1 MSTQEILPTDS
12 ELEILQILWQHGAST
27 VRFVNDTINQHREV
41 GYTSTL
47 KTMQLMLDKDMLSRT
62 IEDRIHYYIAAINEQ
77 HTQAGLL
84 DEFVENTFRG
94 STSSLVLSMLGNSEK
109 TSYEDIQKIKELIR
123 EIEQKNFNNSSNS

>member
-94 STSSLVLSMLGNSEK
+94 STSSLLLSMLGNSEK
-109 TSYEDIQKIKELIR
+109 TSYEDIQKIR

>member
-1 MSTQEILPTDS
+1 MNTQEILPTDS

-62 IEDRIHYYIAAINEQ
+62 IEDRIHYYIASINEQ

-123 EIEQKNFNNSSNS
+123 EIEQKNFNNASNS